1 MSRFDDYPGDMFA
14 TTVTDE
20 GIELLLSGS
29 APANQEL
36 AELAAFVD
44 LIRAA
49 SVQMPSESQIVEV
62 AAQAATIARSTAPS
76 AGALPRV
83 RRRTRVWW
91 RTRPQVALTIG
102 AVLMTFTFA
111 GVAAA
116 SNDAA
121 PGDTLYAIDLAL
133 ERVGIGAGHV
143 EERLDE
149 ANALLS
155 SGEIHRA
162 LAHAAQAIDLSAE
175 DSAEVAALEE
185 AKAALIEAAELIEA
199 EPAPD
204 ALLMHENVSA
214 LLEFIH
220 ENHQA
225 TGVDKKEFGQGVAAL
240 AREIS
245 TRQDNGPPDE
255 VDEPEGPG
263 RAGDVGGEPGP
274 PVSVPRVESPPGSN
288 AGNGNSEPGNSGETG
303 GPPAGSPSETAPGSG
318 PPAGSPSETAP
329 GSGPPAGSPS
339 ETAPGGG
346 PPAGSPS
353 ETAPGK
359 GKP

>member
-20 GIELLLSGS
+20 DIELLLAGS
-29 APANQEL
+29 APANREL

-44 LIRAA
+44 LIRAT

-76 AGALPRV
+76 TGARRKV
-83 RRRTRVWW
+83 RSRPRVWW
-91 RTRPQVALTIG
+91 RSRPQVALTLG
-102 AVLMTFTFA
+102 AVLVTFSFA

-116 SNDAA
+116 SNNAA
-121 PGDTLYAIDLAL
+121 PGDALYAIDLAL

-149 ANALLS
+149 ADTLLS
-155 SGEIHRA
+155 SGKTHLA

-185 AKAALIEAAELIEA
+185 AKAALIEAAELIDSGRGT
-199 EPAPD
+199 D
-204 ALLMHENVSA
+204 ALLVYENVSA
-214 LLEFIH
+214 LLVFIH
-220 ENHQA
+220 DNHEA
-225 TGVDKKEFGQGVAAL
+225 TGVDKKEFGQRVAAL

-245 TRQDNGPPDE
+245 TQQDTTGPPDE
-255 VDEPEGPG
+255 AEVDESEDPG
-263 RAGDVGGEPGP
+263 RAGDVGEPAKSEPGP
-274 PVSVPRVESPPGSN
+274 PVSVPKVESPPANN
-288 AGNGNSEPGNSGETG
+288 AGNGNSESDNRGETG
-303 GPPAGSPSETAPGSG
+303 NPTENTSPGGNQGGGSAGT
-318 PPAGSPSETAP
+318 
-329 GSGPPAGSPS
+329 
-339 ETAPGGG
+339 GG

>member
-20 GIELLLSGS
+20 DIELLLAGS

-44 LIRAA
+44 LIRAT

-62 AAQAATIARSTAPS
+62 ASQAATIARSTAPS
-76 AGALPRV
+76 TGARRRV
-83 RRRTRVWW
+83 RSRARVWW
-91 RTRPQVALTIG
+91 RWRPQVALTLG
-102 AVLMTFTFA
+102 AVLVTFTFA
-111 GVAAA
+111 GVATA
-116 SNDAA
+116 SNNAA
-121 PGDTLYAIDLAL
+121 PGDALYAIDLAL
-133 ERVGIGAGHV
+133 ERIGIGAGHV

-155 SGEIHRA
+155 SGKTDLA
-162 LAHAAQAIDLSAE
+162 LAHAAQAIDLSTA
-175 DSAEVAALEE
+175 DSDEVAALEE
-185 AKAALIEAAELIEA
+185 AKAALIEAAELIDA
-199 EPAPD
+199 GPGTD

-214 LLEFIH
+214 LLVFIH
-220 ENHQA
+220 ENHQM
-225 TGVDKKEFGQGVAAL
+225 TGVDKKEFGQRVAAL

-245 TRQDNGPPDE
+245 TQQDTTGPPDE
-255 VDEPEGPG
+255 VEVDEPEDPG
-263 RAGDVGGEPGP
+263 RAGDVGEPAKSEPGP
-274 PVSVPRVESPPGSN
+274 PVNVPRGESPPANN
-288 AGNGNSEPGNSGETG
+288 AGNGNPEPENRGETGNPTATTSPGSNQGGGSAGTG
-303 GPPAGSPSETAPGSG
+303 GPPAGSPSETAPG
-318 PPAGSPSETAP
+318 GS
-329 GSGPPAGSPS
+329 
-339 ETAPGGG
+339 